1 MENASFAFGVCYEK
15 WGKVMTDI
23 WRRLL
28 SDMLPPLRPIFFVHI
43 PKTAGTS
50 AAASIGECFSD
61 SAQIHHIEGLLAGGH
76 SNLPVLSDYKF
87 VSGHLPYGRAVS
99 LCPPNIFLYI
109 SIIRD
114 PIEQFLSHVSY
125 ILEHPQDT
133 LSPFM
138 LGIQER
144 LRVQGPG
151 DFILNAE
158 GGEIEFFSN
167 PQAKA
172 LYGIDDVVNTTVD
185 DIVDF
190 AFRHYSLI
198 GTTENIADFLFLASI
213 YLRLPPL
220 NRSVAINKTRKRLTT
235 VSLSDEAR
243 QKLEQ
248 IVAVDLAVYRR
259 VQSRVRE
266 ETERQKQ
273 RLGIGEGIGDG
284 AGYAGDGVDPVSSV
298 LLTHFLTQMAAEGGR
313 PHASETSPGT
323 QADPQPLEPLVA
335 QDRTSDVSLESL
347 LQGGWNA
354 DAGYLWTEQGKLSA
368 LVFAENFFLTI
379 PPSAVPAVP
388 NDHSL
393 FLELIVSWHDT
404 SIINGRHFRLASA
417 PADQPSS
424 HWYEV
429 DKAAYLGG
437 RLCRVLI
444 PVYPSLVGFGGMTL
458 SLFNG
463 AIHQPLRAT
472 LHALRFQTIASPLV
486 PDLERTS
493 HCTAVSELP
502 SSSGTMAFF
511 RSVGWSPLHF
521 ATNWNMAETVE
532 AMLAEG
538 YDVNAAEHN
547 GATALHRAAD
557 FNHIA
562 LLRRLLDHGADPNRE
577 DSTMK
582 ETPLDVALRKGHTEL
597 AEILTE
603 HGGLTHAQR
612 YTSAAPAPDEAG
624 AADAAAQAPDT
635 SE

>member
-1 MENASFAFGVCYEK
+1 
-15 WGKVMTDI
+15 MTDI

-28 SDMLPPLRPIFFVHI
+28 SDRLPPLRPIFFVHI

-61 SAQIHHIEGLLAGGH
+61 SAQIHHIEGLLAGDR
-76 SNLPVLSDYKF
+76 SNIPNLSDYRF
-87 VSGHLPYGRAVS
+87 VSGHLSYRDAVAV
-99 LCPPNIFLYI
+99 CPPSEFLYI
-109 SIIRD
+109 SIIRN

-138 LGIQER
+138 LGIQNR

-151 DFILNAE
+151 DFILNAKDDE
-158 GGEIEFFSN
+158 MEFFFN
-167 PQAKA
+167 PQSKA
-172 LYGIDDVVNTTVD
+172 LYGNDDVVDVPVD

-198 GTTENIADFLFLASI
+198 GTTENVSDFLFLASLA
-213 YLRLPPL
+213 LRLPPL
-220 NRSVAINKTRKRLTT
+220 NRSVAINKTRKRLTVT
-235 VSLSDEAR
+235 SLSGQAR

-259 VQSRVRE
+259 VQSRVSE
-266 ETERQKQ
+266 EAERQKQ
-273 RLGIGEGIGDG
+273 RFGIAGGTGERDG
-284 AGYAGDGVDPVSSV
+284 SGYAGDGVDPVSSV
-298 LLTHFLTQMAAEGGR
+298 LLTHFLTQMAAESDRTR
-313 PHASETSPGT
+313 PSEGSPGT
-323 QADPQPLEPLVA
+323 QDAPLPPVV
-335 QDRTSDVSLESL
+335 QDRTSDVPLESL

-354 DAGYLWTEQGKLSA
+354 EAGYLWTDRDKLSA

-379 PPSAVPAVP
+379 PPSAVPTVP

-404 SIINGRHFRLASA
+404 SIISGRHFRLASA
-417 PADQPSS
+417 PADLPFS

-429 DKAAYLGG
+429 DKAAYLGA

-472 LHALRFQTIASPLV
+472 LHALRFKTIASSLV

-493 HCTAVSELP
+493 DCAAVSELP
-502 SSSGTMAFF
+502 GSSGTMAFF

-521 ATNWNMAETVE
+521 ATNWNMAQTVE
-532 AMLAEG
+532 AMLAAG
-538 YDVNAAEHN
+538 YDVNTAEHN

-597 AEILTE
+597 AELLTE
-603 HGGLTHAQR
+603 HGGLTYAQR
-612 YTSAAPAPDEAG
+612 HATEGPAPASG
-624 AADAAAQAPDT
+624 T
-635 SE
+635 SD

>member
-1 MENASFAFGVCYEK
+1 
-15 WGKVMTDI
+15 MTDI

-61 SAQIHHIEGLLAGGH
+61 SAQIHHIEGLLAGGQ
-76 SNLPVLSDYKF
+76 SDRPDLSDYRF
-87 VSGHLPYGRAVS
+87 VSGHLSYRDAAA
-99 LCPPNIFLYI
+99 LCPPSMFLYI

-138 LGIQER
+138 LGIQSR
-144 LRVQGPG
+144 LRDHGPG
-151 DFILNAE
+151 EFILNAE
-158 GGEIEFFSN
+158 DGELEFFSN
-167 PQAKA
+167 PQSKA
-172 LYGIDDVVNTTVD
+172 LYGSDDVVDTTID

-198 GTTENIADFLFLASI
+198 GTTENVSDFLFLASVA
-213 YLRLPPL
+213 LRLPPL
-220 NRSVAINKTRKRLTT
+220 NRSVAINKTRKRLTAD
-235 VSLSDEAR
+235 SLSDEAR

-248 IVAVDLAVYRR
+248 IIAVDLAVYRR
-259 VQSRVRE
+259 VQARVSE

-273 RLGIGEGIGDG
+273 RLGITEKVGDRDG

-313 PHASETSPGT
+313 PHVSEDSPGT
-323 QADPQPLEPLVA
+323 QADPQPLIEQNRISDIPL
-335 QDRTSDVSLESL
+335 DSL
-347 LQGGWNA
+347 LKGGWNA
-354 DAGYLWTEQGKLSA
+354 NAGYLWAEQGKLSA

-379 PPSAVPAVP
+379 PPSAVPAVS

-404 SIINGRHFRLASA
+404 SIISGRHFRLASA
-417 PADQPSS
+417 PADLPCS
-424 HWYEV
+424 HWYEI

-472 LHALRFQTIASPLV
+472 LHSLRFQAVPSALV

-493 HCTAVSELP
+493 DCIAVSELP
-502 SSSGTMAFF
+502 GSSATMAFF

-532 AMLAEG
+532 AMLAAA
-538 YDVNAAEHN
+538 YDVNTAEQN

-597 AEILTE
+597 AGILTE

-612 YTSAAPAPDEAG
+612 NASATPAPDETGAG
-624 AADAAAQAPDT
+624 DTGAQIPDA